1 MFDLIGISHPR
12 AVCIGG
18 SPAMYSGTYSVL
30 IDRFTIYNMNFLLII
45 LLLLIDALIT
55 VGIPD

>member
-1 MFDLIGISHPR
+1 
-12 AVCIGG
+12 
-18 SPAMYSGTYSVL
+18 MYSGTYSVL